1 MAQGKNNKKKETG
14 KGKAPFIGLSQIG
27 TRSRHGQTRTR
38 IRDFLCEINK
48 NLDDELQA
56 QETALAEGFD
66 IEGTLTMTKDEMAHA
81 KAALQSM
88 AALWKTASK
97 DDGKT
102 MTNLISDLQECC
114 ARLDAYMEGKVKALT
129 PDEKK
134 AALAEQEELL
144 RMKAELDAKLSALGD
159 LNL

>member
-1 MAQGKNNKKKETG
+1 
-14 KGKAPFIGLSQIG
+14 
-27 TRSRHGQTRTR
+27 
-38 IRDFLCEINK
+38 
-48 NLDDELQA
+48 
-56 QETALAEGFD
+56 
-66 IEGTLTMTKDEMAHA
+66 MTKDEMAHA

-102 MTNLISDLQECC
+102 MTNLISDLHEAC